1 MTTEPFS
8 PSNPDT
14 WGLLLTLEQT
24 ARILGVNP
32 WTLRKWDDDKKF
44 VAVRV
49 GSRNDRRFRK
59 QDVLAYLDSIGIKF
73 EK

>member
-1 MTTEPFS
+1 MTTDKFS

-24 ARILGVNP
+24 ARILGVSV
-32 WTLRKWDDDKKF
+32 WTLRKWDDNKKF
-44 VAVRV
+44 TAVRV
-49 GSRNDRRFRK
+49 GARNDRRYKK
-59 QDVLAYLDSIGIKF
+59 QDVIAYLNSIGIKL

>member
-1 MTTEPFS
+1 MATETFS

-24 ARILGVNP
+24 SAILNVSP
-32 WTLRKWDDDKKF
+32 WTLRKWDTNGKL

-49 GSRNDRRFRK
+49 GARKDRRYRK
-59 QDVLAYLDSIGIKF
+59 EDVLKAIQSGV
-73 EK
+73 

>member
-1 MTTEPFS
+1 MTTDKFI

-24 ARILGVNP
+24 AKILGVSV
-32 WTLRKWDDDKKF
+32 WTLRKWDDNKKF
-44 VAVRV
+44 IAVRV
-49 GSRNDRRFRK
+49 GSRNDRRYKK
-59 QDVLAYLDSIGIKF
+59 QDVIAYLNSIGIKL